1 MSSSLPLIAPGPE
14 SLGSDGQSSSSPSP
28 NPRRRPAPAAEPEPA
43 PQAAP
48 DPGQRL
54 VIQEDGDTGD
64 LIYTVI
70 DRASGQ
76 VVAKTSREDLAR
88 MSQRADYAAGSF
100 IKAKA

>member
-1 MSSSLPLIAPGPE
+1 MSNSLPLIAQGPE
-14 SLGSDGQSSSSPSP
+14 ASGSEGQSSSQQ
-28 NPRRRPAPAAEPEPA
+28 NPRRRPAPEPEPT

-54 VIQEDGDTGD
+54 VIQEDGDTGN

-76 VVAKTSREDLAR
+76 VVAKTSREELAR
-88 MSQRADYAAGSF
+88 MGQRADYAAGSL